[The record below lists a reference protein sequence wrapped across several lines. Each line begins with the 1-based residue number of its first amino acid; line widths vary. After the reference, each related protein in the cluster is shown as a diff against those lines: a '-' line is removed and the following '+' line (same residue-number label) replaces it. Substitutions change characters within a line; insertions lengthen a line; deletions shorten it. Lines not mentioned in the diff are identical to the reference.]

1 MAFDAFLK
9 IDGIPGESTD
19 SRHSDWIEVLQ
30 FDHMME
36 QPASVTASSTGGA
49 TAERV
54 NHGTFDIVHLL
65 DKASPKIYDACCT
78 GKHINKVTLELCRS
92 GGDKVKYMEVI
103 LEQVLVSKVVAMGA
117 CNEEGQ
123 IQDRANAALG
133 KGFPSERVSFS
144 YGKIKWVY
152 TQQKRTDGLGGGN
165 VNSGWDLTANK
176 AIA

>member
-9 IDGIPGESTD
+9 IDGIPGESSD
-19 SRHSDWIEVLQ
+19 SRHADWIEILQ
-30 FDHMME
+30 FAHRME

-54 NHGTFDIVHLL
+54 NHGTFDIIHLV

-78 GKHINKVTLELCRS
+78 GKHIKEVTIELCRA
-92 GGDKVKYMEVI
+92 GGDKVKYMEI
-103 LEQVLVSKVVAMGA
+103 KLEQVLVSKVEAAGT
-117 CNEEGQ
+117 
-123 IQDRANAALG
+123 ANDE
-133 KGFPSERVSFS
+133 GFPSEKVSFS